1 MDEPKL
7 KKLPKNKFARPLKCV
22 IWHIY
27 ETYKGLENDKTI
39 FSVDKTDSCGRDV
52 NLADVKRLNH
62 YRAITLKKEMDS
74 FYWIEI
80 YPKNFSK
87 LMMND
92 PELEAMLQLRRKSQM
107 LELYLSLGDSMLGLY
122 KKMGMAKEG
131 YKKVAG
137 YYRGI
142 WEAEQ
147 LEKEGGKVNG

>member
-1 MDEPKL
+1 M
-7 KKLPKNKFARPLKCV
+7 
-22 IWHIY
+22 
-27 ETYKGLENDKTI
+27 
-39 FSVDKTDSCGRDV
+39 

-107 LELYLSLGDSMLGLY
+107 LELYLSIGDSMLGLY